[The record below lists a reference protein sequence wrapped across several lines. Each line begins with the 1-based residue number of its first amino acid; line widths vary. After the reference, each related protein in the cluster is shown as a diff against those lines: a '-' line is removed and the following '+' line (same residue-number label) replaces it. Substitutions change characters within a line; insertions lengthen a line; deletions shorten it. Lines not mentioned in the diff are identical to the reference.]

1 MKLKLTVLMVAV
13 AALGFSAA
21 VFAAPPTGKGKPA
34 TTPASTN
41 AAHPSVM
48 YVLHGTITAYTAVVG
63 TTNGS
68 VSLTVTGSNHHA
80 AALKGQTIAFVLSPS
95 TDVVG
100 TPTVGHNATLKWRG
114 TKTPTGTAPA
124 MPGAARQLIDQGS
137 AS

>member
-1 MKLKLTVLMVAV
+1 MKLKLTVLAAAV

-21 VFAAPPTGKGKPA
+21 VFAAPPAGKGKPT

-41 AAHPSVM
+41 AAKPSVM
-48 YVLHGTITAYTAVVG
+48 YVLHGSITAYTAVNG

-68 VSLTVTGSNHHA
+68 VSITVKSSNHHA
-80 AALKGQTIAFVLSPS
+80 AALKGQTITFVLSSS
-95 TDVVG
+95 TNVVG

-114 TKTPTGTAPA
+114 TKTPTGQAPA
-124 MPGAARQLIDQGS
+124 MPGAALQLIDQGS